1 MVLNVI
7 LSLSFRHY
15 LRPDTLIVDRW
26 RRNVISQTRKLRHR
40 DHEITARQNRAKAAI
55 KQEQSDARIESA
67 EREQAR
73 RQNAVN

>member
-1 MVLNVI
+1 MGVNL
-7 LSLSFRHY
+7 FQAK
-15 LRPDTLIVDRW
+15 TLIVDRW

-55 KQEQSDARIESA
+55 KQEQSDARIDSA

-73 RQNAVN
+73 RQMPSIDAETCD